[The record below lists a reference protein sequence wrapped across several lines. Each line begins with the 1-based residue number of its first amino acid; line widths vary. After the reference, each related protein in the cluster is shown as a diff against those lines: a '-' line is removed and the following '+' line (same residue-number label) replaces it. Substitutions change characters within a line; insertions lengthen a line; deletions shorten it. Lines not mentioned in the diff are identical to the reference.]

1 MSGDAPFWKS
11 KTPEEM
17 SRTEWESLCD
27 GCGLCCLN
35 KLENEDTGEVV
46 FTSVA
51 CRWLDLGA
59 CRCSD
64 YPNRLA
70 NAADCISLTPAR
82 VRELHWLPESC
93 GYRLVLGG
101 EDLPW
106 WHPLVSGDPE
116 SVHRAGVSVRGRA
129 VPEAYAGDLE
139 DFIVDWAGP
148 GGPPRPA
155 KRRRG
160 GAD

>member
-1 MSGDAPFWKS
+1 MSGDAPFWKT

-17 SRTEWESLCD
+17 SRAEWESLCD

-35 KLENEDTGEVV
+35 KLENADTGEVV

-51 CRWLDLGA
+51 CRWLDLDK

-70 NAADCISLTPAR
+70 NAADCIALTPAR
-82 VRELHWLPESC
+82 VRELDWLPETC
-93 GYRLVLGG
+93 GYRLVLQGD
-101 EDLPW
+101 DLAW
-106 WHPLVSGDPE
+106 WHPLVSGDPD

-129 VPEAYAGDLE
+129 APEGYAGDLE
-139 DFIVDWAGP
+139 DFVIEWAGP
-148 GGPPRPA
+148 GGPLRPV
-155 KRRRG
+155 RRRG